1 MGALLGKV
9 ASLFGYLLNF
19 IYVHVNNYG
28 LAIILFTI
36 AVQIILL
43 PFFIKQQKTLIKNS
57 KIQAKLSELRDK
69 YKNDQVRLGQETMD
83 LYKKEHMS
91 PFSGCLGS
99 ILQIFIFIA
108 IFYLVR
114 QPLTYMEKRSP
125 EEINAYREKYEIAEN
140 NGYKEIDIIREANAR
155 GDNEISINMWF
166 LGLDLSNVPTK
177 NLTNWT
183 VYIIPGLYVVS
194 SIITMKITQAQTG
207 MYKKKKTEESE
218 EVIDVTEVSDE
229 PENNEENVEVEE
241 AETLDEK
248 TEEKSLVK
256 VKDKDK
262 KDDED
267 DEDVAQAMSKQMS
280 IMMPVMAVS
289 IALVAPLG
297 LALYWLVN
305 NIIQTVQRVVLNKIY
320 NKKEEE

>member
-1 MGALLGKV
+1 MGKLLAFLAGI
-9 ASLFGYLLNF
+9 FGYLLNF
-19 IYVHVNNYG
+19 IYIHVNNYG

-57 KIQAKLSELRDK
+57 RIQAKLAELRDK

-83 LYKKEHMS
+83 LYKREKMS

-99 ILQIFIFIA
+99 ILQIIIFIS

-125 EEINAYREKYEIAEN
+125 EEINSYRESYQISDNSA
-140 NGYKEIDIIREANAR
+140 YKEIDIIREANAR
-155 GDNEISINMWF
+155 GDEININMMF
-166 LGLDLSNVPTK
+166 LGVDLSNIPTR
-177 NLTNWT
+177 NWTNWT
-183 VYIIPGLYVVS
+183 VYIIPGLYVIS
-194 SIITMKITQAQTG
+194 SIVSMKITQAQAG
-207 MYKKKKTEESE
+207 LNKKKKL
-218 EVIDVTEVSDE
+218 
-229 PENNEENVEVEE
+229 NEEKDVIEIKESK
-241 AETLDEK
+241 DEK
-248 TEEKSLVK
+248 IIKDEIIEDEKEEIIEENKDEKALVK
-256 VKDKDK
+256 VKNK
-262 KDDED
+262 KKKEEEDE
-267 DEDVAQAMSKQMS
+267 EDMAEAMNKQMS

-305 NIIQTVQRVVLNKIY
+305 NIIQTVQRIILNKIY
-320 NKKEEE
+320 KKEEE